1 MNAATTAD
9 HATAYRDAFGGL
21 KTIGLALGA
30 ACLLGFGLLVA
41 LSTGGGLFA
50 DKTPYLALEGG
61 GFLYN
66 YRIAEVTYGLTTKVE
81 RPIPAGTLIRATLEN
96 PAGGAPLVV
105 EKTAREGL
113 AKLTLQS
120 PPVHGVKAN
129 RPYAVDVSLIDPAD
143 GREIGHLAT
152 SFKSDL
158 DDTIMPD
165 KPLVV
170 GPGYQKPAP

>member
-1 MNAATTAD
+1 MSTAITAG
-9 HATAYRDAFGGL
+9 HATAYRSAFGGL
-21 KTIGLALGA
+21 KTLGLGLAA

-41 LSTGGGLFA
+41 LSNGGGLFA

-81 RPIPAGTLIRATLEN
+81 RPIPAGTLIRATFED

-120 PPVHGVKAN
+120 PPVHRVKAN
-129 RPYAVDVSLIDPAD
+129 RPYSVEVSLIDPAD

-158 DDTIMPD
+158 DDTVMPD